1 MSTSTTRTWDPPART
16 RTAVR
21 TGAFVAVVLVGL
33 FIAFR
38 HIGQQAVYADE
49 STYIEAAW
57 QYVHGTATLNLEHP
71 PTAKYLY
78 GLAQLVLGGGL
89 LAPRLVATGAA
100 FLTGAVLFAWLRRP
114 VGYWGALTAAG
125 LWWLTPRG
133 DKPTW
138 ADVASGAAARIDRIA
153 LLEPV
158 MVFFAVLALA
168 LTWRWAVVPGRAARG
183 TAGPPSGFVAAF
195 AGWPW
200 IAAAGAVFALSV
212 TSKVSTAVLVVAIA
226 AVPVLFRQWWR
237 LLVGGVVAG
246 LAFVVVF
253 VAVYLPV
260 GGAAALEYMIRFQ
273 TKHDVGGHT
282 VEFFGKTYQHSPWW
296 ANFVYF
302 QQGTGWVMT
311 VLVVVGVL
319 CALLIRPDRLVA
331 VLAIAL
337 AALVVFYCTAG
348 VALPHYYDAWM
359 PFALALT
366 AIGLV
371 RLFRSRPPVTA
382 VLAAALVAAALVP
395 ATQLAVAVEQARPAG
410 LAALGQALAAHGAGD
425 RDILFARLNR
435 PAFVVYFDEDR
446 AFMQQVTS
454 GSYGVVVEG
463 TDDRFPMTSALRT
476 FLDEHRQQFE
486 SFRVDSLQ
494 VWVMR
499 DGRTFEMTPS
509 GPVEG

>member
-1 MSTSTTRTWDPPART
+1 MSTPSRTWDPSPRT
-16 RTAVR
+16 RTVIR
-21 TGAFVAVVLVGL
+21 TVALVLVVLAGL
-33 FIAFR
+33 FIALR

-57 QYVHGTATLNLEHP
+57 QYVHGAFTLNLEHP
-71 PTAKYLY
+71 PVAKYLY

-100 FLTGAVLFAWLRRP
+100 FLTGVVLFVWLRRP
-114 VGYWGALTAAG
+114 VGFWGALLAAG

-138 ADVASGAAARIDRIA
+138 GDAASGAAARIDRLA

-158 MVFFAVLALA
+158 MIFFAVLALA
-168 LTWRWAVVPGRAARG
+168 LTWRWAVGPSRARRRAA
-183 TAGPPSGFVAAF
+183 AVPSGLAAAF

-200 IAAAGAVFALSV
+200 IAAAGAAFALSV
-212 TSKVSTAVLVVAIA
+212 TSKVSTAVLLVAII

-237 LLVGGVVAG
+237 LLVGGLVA
-246 LAFVVVF
+246 AVSFTVVF

-260 GGAAALEYMIRFQ
+260 GGFSALEYMIRFQ

-282 VEFFGKTYQHSPWW
+282 VEFFGKNYQFSPWW
-296 ANFVYF
+296 SNFVYL
-302 QQGTGWVMT
+302 QQGTGWVLT
-311 VLVVVGVL
+311 VVIVIGVL
-319 CALLIRPDRLVA
+319 CALSIRPDRLVA

-337 AALVVFYCTAG
+337 GALVVFYCTTQ

-359 PFALALT
+359 PFVLALA

-371 RLFRSRPPVTA
+371 RLARLRPPVTA
-382 VLAAALVAAALVP
+382 VLAAVVVAATVVP

-410 LAALGQALAAHGAGD
+410 LAALGPALAAHGAGD
-425 RDILFARLNR
+425 QDILFARLNR

-446 AFMQQVTS
+446 AFMQGVTS
-454 GSYGVVVEG
+454 GRYGVVVEG
-463 TDDRFPMTSALRT
+463 TDDRFPMTPALRT
-476 FLDEHRQQFE
+476 FLTEHRSEFD
-486 SFRVDSLQ
+486 SFRVDDLR

-499 DGRTFEMTPS
+499 DGRSFTMTKT